1 MSSDNGD
8 DPGEAEYVW
17 AGFGRGTC
25 SVRERSVNCRDG
37 GMPGWRGDVATVR
50 LMGVTT
56 SGSSH
61 NHPHFLRSVIRWL
74 QVGYPQGVPGPDQ
87 VPLLALLRSTPLS
100 QDQLK
105 EVVQNLTKP
114 GSASEEDGV
123 IDGNEIAARISE
135 LTNHDAGPENV
146 RRVAATL
153 AAAGWPLAGIDVS
166 EVIPGDEDGEAA
178 EEIAAQLRAASQ
190 A

>member
-1 MSSDNGD
+1 
-8 DPGEAEYVW
+8 
-17 AGFGRGTC
+17 
-25 SVRERSVNCRDG
+25 
-37 GMPGWRGDVATVR
+37 
-50 LMGVTT
+50 VTT

-61 NHPHFLRSVIRWL
+61 NHPHFLGSVIRWL
-74 QVGYPQGVPGPDQ
+74 QVGYPDGVPGPDQ

-100 QDQLK
+100 ADQLK
-105 EVVQNLTKP
+105 EVVGSLTRK
-114 GSASEEDGV
+114 GSPAAADGV
-123 IDGNEIAARISE
+123 IDGNEIAQTISE
-135 LTNHDAGPENV
+135 LTRRDPGPENV

-178 EEIAAQLRAASQ
+178 EEIASSRAPSQ